1 MVIDSPLC
9 FLLRMTDVSAVV
21 RLLSSHRF
29 QWSSE
34 AELQAGIALVLD
46 EAGIPHEREAVLA
59 GAGRIDFLLPDGI
72 GLEVKVEGAPAGV
85 ARQVLAYARHPGIT
99 ALIVVTARA
108 GTVALLPS
116 SSNGKSIHVVSLW
129 RGAFA

>member
-1 MVIDSPLC
+1 
-9 FLLRMTDVSAVV
+9 MTDVPAVV

-29 QWSSE
+29 QWSNE
-34 AELQAGIALVLD
+34 AELQAGIALVLH

-85 ARQVLAYARHPGIT
+85 ARQVLAYARHPSIT

-108 GTVALLPS
+108 GTASLLPS
-116 SSNGKSIHVVSLW
+116 SSNGKPIHVVSLW